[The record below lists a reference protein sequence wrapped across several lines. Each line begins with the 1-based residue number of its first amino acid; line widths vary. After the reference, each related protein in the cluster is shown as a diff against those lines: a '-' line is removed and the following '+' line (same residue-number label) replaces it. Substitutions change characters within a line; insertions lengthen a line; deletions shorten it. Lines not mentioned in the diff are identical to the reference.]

1 MTTKN
6 IYRDVTLQQIS
17 EQDIGKELRVAGWIE
32 NIRDHGGVSFVDL
45 RDMYGV
51 LQVVMRDTSLLD
63 GLTREMSVSIEG
75 VIDKRDEETY
85 NPRIPT
91 GTIELEAHKVDVLG
105 KVYKQ
110 LPFEIMTSKETRE
123 DVRLKYR
130 YLDLRNQKVKDNIIF
145 RSRVISFLREK
156 MTEMGFLEIQ
166 TPILCASS
174 PEGARDYIVPS
185 RKFKGKFYAL
195 PQAPQQYKQ
204 LLMVSGF
211 DKYFQIAPCFRD
223 EDARADRSPGEFY
236 QLDFEMSFATQEDVF
251 RVGEEVLSATFEKF
265 APEGYEVTKAP
276 YPIISYKQAMLEF
289 GTDKPDLRNPLR
301 IIDLTDFFQKCSFK
315 PFHGRTVRAIK
326 VHADMSKGFHEKLLK
341 FATDMGM
348 GGLGYL
354 EVEEDLSYKGPID
367 KFIPEELKKELLTLA
382 SLVAGD
388 TIFFIADKE
397 ERAAYYAGEIRKELG
412 EKLDLIEKNAY
423 RFCYVNDFPMFELD
437 PETKQIGFTHNP
449 FSMPQGGLE
458 ALQTKDPLEVLAY
471 QYDIVCNG
479 VELSS
484 GAVRNHDMEI
494 MEKAFEIAG
503 YDKETLKNKFG
514 ALYNAF
520 QFGAPPHAGMAPGVD
535 RMIMLLRNEDN
546 IREVIAFPMN
556 GNAQDLMCGAPNDVT
571 EQQLREVH
579 IKVRQ

>member
-1 MTTKN
+1 MYRN
-6 IYRDVTLQQIS
+6 ITMKEIGEQHIGQTLQ
-17 EQDIGKELRVAGWIE
+17 VAGWVE
-32 NIRDHGGVSFVDL
+32 NIRDHGGVSFIDL

-51 LQVVMRDTSLLD
+51 LQVVIRKTELLK
-63 GLTREMSVSIEG
+63 GIVKEMCLSIEG
-75 VIDKRDEETY
+75 PVEKRDEETY
-85 NPRIPT
+85 NPKIPT
-91 GTIELEAHKVDVLG
+91 GTIELEAQQITVLG
-105 KVYKQ
+105 KVYSQ

-123 DVRLKYR
+123 DIRLKYR
-130 YLDLRNQKVKDNIIF
+130 YLDLRNAKVKDNIIF
-145 RSRVISFLREK
+145 RSQVISFLRQK

-185 RKFKGKFYAL
+185 RKYKGKFYAL

-211 DKYFQIAPCFRD
+211 DKYFQVAPCFRD

-251 RVGEEVLSATFEKF
+251 RVGEEVLSAAFEKF
-265 APEGYEVTKAP
+265 APEGYAVTQAP

-289 GTDKPDLRNPLR
+289 GCDKPDFRNPLR
-301 IIDLTDFFQKCSFK
+301 IIDVTDFFQKCTFK
-315 PFHGRTVRAIK
+315 PFVGRTVRAIR
-326 VHADMSKGFHEKLLK
+326 VHAEMSKGFHEKLLK

-354 EVEEDLSYKGPID
+354 EVAEDMTYKGPID
-367 KFIPEELKKELLTLA
+367 KFIPDELKGQLARIA
-382 SLVAGD
+382 SLAAGD

-397 ERAAYYAGEIRKELG
+397 ERANYYAGQLRNELG
-412 EKLDLIEKNAY
+412 DKLDLCEKNAY
-423 RFCYVNDFPMFELD
+423 RFCYVNDFPMYEID
-437 PETKQIGFTHNP
+437 PETKQLGFTHNP

-458 ALQTKDPLEVLAY
+458 ALETKNPLDVLAY

-484 GAVRNHDMEI
+484 GAVRNHDMQI
-494 MEKAFEIAG
+494 MVKAFEIAG
-503 YDKETLKNKFG
+503 YDEETLKSKFG
-514 ALYNAF
+514 ALYQAF
-520 QFGAPPHAGMAPGVD
+520 QFGAPPHAGMAPGID
-535 RMIMLLRNEDN
+535 RMIMLLRNEEN
-546 IREVIAFPMN
+546 IREVIAFPMS
-556 GNAQDLMCGAPNDVT
+556 GSAQDLMCGAPNDVT

-579 IKVRQ
+579 IKVRD

>member
-1 MTTKN
+1 M
-6 IYRDVTLQQIS
+6 YRDITMKEIS
-17 EQDIGKELRVAGWIE
+17 EQHIGQTLQVAGWVE

-45 RDMYGV
+45 RDMYGI

-63 GLTREMSVSIEG
+63 GITKEMCLSIEG
-75 VIDKRDEETY
+75 IVEKRDEDTY

-91 GTIELEAHKVDVLG
+91 GTIELEAGKVTVLG
-105 KVYKQ
+105 KVYHQ

-130 YLDLRNQKVKDNIIF
+130 YLDLRNAKVKDNIIF
-145 RSRVISFLREK
+145 RSQVISFLRQK

-185 RKFKGKFYAL
+185 RKYKGKFYAL

-204 LLMVSGF
+204 LLMASGF

-251 RVGEEVLSATFEKF
+251 RAGEEVLSSTFEKF
-265 APEGYEVTKAP
+265 APEGYAVTKAP
-276 YPIISYKQAMLEF
+276 YPVISYRQAMLEF

-301 IIDLTDFFQKCSFK
+301 IIDVTDFFQKCSFK
-315 PFHGRTVRAIK
+315 PFIGRTVRAIR
-326 VHADMSKGFHEKLLK
+326 VHAEMSKGFHEKLLG
-341 FATDMGM
+341 FATGMGM

-354 EVEEDLSYKGPID
+354 EVAEDMTYRGPID
-367 KFIPEELKKELLTLA
+367 KFIPDALKPELAAAAGLE
-382 SLVAGD
+382 AGD
-388 TIFFIADKE
+388 TIFFIADRE
-397 ERAAYYAGEIRKELG
+397 ERANYYAGQLRIELG
-412 EKLDLIEKNAY
+412 DKLDLCEKNAY
-423 RFCYVNDFPMFELD
+423 RFCYINDFPMYELD
-437 PETKQIGFTHNP
+437 PQTKQIGFTHNP

-458 ALQTKDPLEVLAY
+458 ALNSENPLDILAY

-494 MEKAFEIAG
+494 MVKAFEIAG
-503 YDKETLKNKFG
+503 YDEETLKSKFG
-514 ALYNAF
+514 ALYQAF
-520 QFGAPPHAGMAPGVD
+520 QFGAPPHAGMAPGID
-535 RMIMLLRNEDN
+535 RMLMLLKNEEN
-546 IREVIAFPMN
+546 IREVIAFPMS
-556 GNAQDLMCGAPNDVT
+556 GSAQDLMCGAPNDVT

-579 IKVRQ
+579 IKIRD

>member
-1 MTTKN
+1 MYRN
-6 IYRDVTLQQIS
+6 ITMKEIGEQHIGQTLQ
-17 EQDIGKELRVAGWIE
+17 VAGWVE
-32 NIRDHGGVSFVDL
+32 NIRDHGGVSFIDL

-51 LQVVMRDTSLLD
+51 LQVVIRKTELLK
-63 GLTREMSVSIEG
+63 GIVKEMCLSIEG
-75 VIDKRDEETY
+75 PVEKRDEETY
-85 NPRIPT
+85 NPKIPT
-91 GTIELEAHKVDVLG
+91 GTIELEAQQITVLG
-105 KVYKQ
+105 KVYSQ

-123 DVRLKYR
+123 DIRLKYR
-130 YLDLRNQKVKDNIIF
+130 YLDLRNAKVKDNIIF
-145 RSRVISFLREK
+145 RSQVISFLRQK

-185 RKFKGKFYAL
+185 RKYKGKFYAL

-211 DKYFQIAPCFRD
+211 DKYFQVAPCFRD

-251 RVGEEVLSATFEKF
+251 RVGEEVLSAAFEKF
-265 APEGYEVTKAP
+265 APEGYAVTQAP

-289 GTDKPDLRNPLR
+289 GCDKPDLSNPLR
-301 IIDLTDFFQKCSFK
+301 IIDVTDFFQKCTFK
-315 PFHGRTVRAIK
+315 PFVGRTVRAIK
-326 VHADMSKGFHEKLLK
+326 VHAEMSKGFHEKLLK

-354 EVEEDLSYKGPID
+354 EVAEDMTYKGPID
-367 KFIPEELKKELLTLA
+367 KFIPDELKGQLARIA
-382 SLVAGD
+382 SLAAGD

-397 ERAAYYAGEIRKELG
+397 ERANYYAGQLRNELG
-412 EKLDLIEKNAY
+412 DKLDLCEKNAY
-423 RFCYVNDFPMFELD
+423 RFCYVNDFPMYEID
-437 PETKQIGFTHNP
+437 PETKQLGFTHNP

-458 ALQTKDPLEVLAY
+458 ALETKNPLDVLAY

-484 GAVRNHDMEI
+484 GAVRNHDMQI
-494 MEKAFEIAG
+494 MVKAFEIAG
-503 YDKETLKNKFG
+503 YDEETLKSKFG
-514 ALYNAF
+514 ALYQAF
-520 QFGAPPHAGMAPGVD
+520 RFGAPPHAGMAPGID
-535 RMIMLLRNEDN
+535 RMIMLLRNEEN
-546 IREVIAFPMN
+546 IREVIAFPMS
-556 GNAQDLMCGAPNDVT
+556 GSAQDLMCGAPNDVT

-579 IKVRQ
+579 IKVRD

>member
-1 MTTKN
+1 MYRN
-6 IYRDVTLQQIS
+6 ITMKEIGEQHIGQTLQ
-17 EQDIGKELRVAGWIE
+17 VAGWVE
-32 NIRDHGGVSFVDL
+32 NIRDHGGVTFIE
-45 RDMYGV
+45 RREKNGV
-51 LQVVMRDTSLLD
+51 LQVVIRKTELLK
-63 GLTREMSVSIEG
+63 GIVKEMCLSIEG
-75 VIDKRDEETY
+75 PVEKRDEDTY

-91 GTIELEAHKVDVLG
+91 GTIELEAQQITVLG
-105 KVYKQ
+105 KVYSQ

-123 DVRLKYR
+123 DIRLKYR
-130 YLDLRNQKVKDNIIF
+130 YLDLRNAKVKDNIIF
-145 RSRVISFLREK
+145 RSQVISFLRQK

-185 RKFKGKFYAL
+185 RKYKGKFYAL

-211 DKYFQIAPCFRD
+211 DKYFQVAPCFRD

-251 RVGEEVLSATFEKF
+251 KVGEEVLSATFEKF
-265 APEGYEVTKAP
+265 APEGYAVTQAP

-289 GTDKPDLRNPLR
+289 GCDKPDLRNPLR
-301 IIDLTDFFQKCSFK
+301 IIDVTDFFQKCTFK
-315 PFHGRTVRAIK
+315 PFVGRTVRAIR
-326 VHADMSKGFHEKLLK
+326 VHAEMSKGFHEKLLK

-354 EVEEDLSYKGPID
+354 EVAEDMTYKGPID
-367 KFIPEELKKELLTLA
+367 KFIPDELKGELAKIA
-382 SLVAGD
+382 SLEAGD

-397 ERAAYYAGEIRKELG
+397 ERANYYAGQLRNELG
-412 EKLDLIEKNAY
+412 DKLDLCEKNAY
-423 RFCYVNDFPMFELD
+423 RFCYVNDFPMYEVD
-437 PETKQIGFTHNP
+437 PETKQLGFTHNP

-458 ALQTKDPLEVLAY
+458 ALETKDPLDVLAY

-484 GAVRNHDMEI
+484 GAVRNHDMQI
-494 MEKAFEIAG
+494 MVKAFEIAG
-503 YDKETLKNKFG
+503 YDEETLKSKFG
-514 ALYNAF
+514 ALYQTF
-520 QFGAPPHAGMAPGVD
+520 QFGAPPHAGMAPGID
-535 RMIMLLRNEDN
+535 RMIMLLRNEEN
-546 IREVIAFPMN
+546 IREVIAFPMS
-556 GNAQDLMCGAPNDVT
+556 GSAQDLMCGAPNDVT

-579 IKVRQ
+579 IKVRD